1 MKRNQLTDPLYYR
14 NRLEEF
20 IRERHP
26 RLIHAY
32 KLIGTRSNLAAQTYK
47 EAIESGESPLAAS
60 ARADTVLY
68 EDLIFSRFDTL
79 RCILA
84 TEFPM
89 IPAHRQRSLALTLET
104 YCEDVFARYNLD
116 DGMVAR
122 SEYNHLIVELTKH
135 TSNLF
140 STKQHLHAT
149 AGTPGKPTIK
159 ITTVT
164 TEKTLLNNE
173 KNVYRGADRTRSVF
187 LQTKTNPQPE
197 DRSPSPIPTEQP

>member
-122 SEYNHLIVELTKH
+122 SEYNHLIVELT
-135 TSNLF
+135 N
-140 STKQHLHAT
+140 
-149 AGTPGKPTIK
+149 
-159 ITTVT
+159 
-164 TEKTLLNNE
+164 TLRIYFQQNN
-173 KNVYRGADRTRSVF
+173 
-187 LQTKTNPQPE
+187 
-197 DRSPSPIPTEQP
+197 I

>member
-68 EDLIFSRFDTL
+68 EDLIFSRFD
-79 RCILA
+79 
-84 TEFPM
+84 
-89 IPAHRQRSLALTLET
+89 
-104 YCEDVFARYNLD
+104 VFW
-116 DGMVAR
+116 
-122 SEYNHLIVELTKH
+122 
-135 TSNLF
+135 
-140 STKQHLHAT
+140 Q
-149 AGTPGKPTIK
+149 
-159 ITTVT
+159 
-164 TEKTLLNNE
+164 LNS
-173 KNVYRGADRTRSVF
+173 R
-187 LQTKTNPQPE
+187 
-197 DRSPSPIPTEQP
+197 

>member
-122 SEYNHLIVELTKH
+122 SEYNHLIVELTN
-135 TSNLF
+135 TLRIYFQQNNIYTPRRGRS
-140 STKQHLHAT
+140 AAEC
-149 AGTPGKPTIK
+149 AG
-159 ITTVT
+159 
-164 TEKTLLNNE
+164 
-173 KNVYRGADRTRSVF
+173 
-187 LQTKTNPQPE
+187 
-197 DRSPSPIPTEQP
+197 

>member
-68 EDLIFSRFDTL
+68 EDLIFSR
-79 RCILA
+79 
-84 TEFPM
+84 
-89 IPAHRQRSLALTLET
+89 
-104 YCEDVFARYNLD
+104 
-116 DGMVAR
+116 
-122 SEYNHLIVELTKH
+122 SEYNHLIVELTN
-135 TSNLF
+135 TLRIYFQQNNIY
-140 STKQHLHAT
+140 
-149 AGTPGKPTIK
+149 TPR
-159 ITTVT
+159 
-164 TEKTLLNNE
+164 
-173 KNVYRGADRTRSVF
+173 RGRPANQR
-187 LQTKTNPQPE
+187 
-197 DRSPSPIPTEQP
+197 

>member
-20 IRERHP
+20 IRERPP

-122 SEYNHLIVELTKH
+122 SEYNHLIVELTN
-135 TSNLF
+135 TLRIYFQQNNIY
-140 STKQHLHAT
+140 
-149 AGTPGKPTIK
+149 TPR
-159 ITTVT
+159 
-164 TEKTLLNNE
+164 
-173 KNVYRGADRTRSVF
+173 RGRPANQR
-187 LQTKTNPQPE
+187 
-197 DRSPSPIPTEQP
+197 